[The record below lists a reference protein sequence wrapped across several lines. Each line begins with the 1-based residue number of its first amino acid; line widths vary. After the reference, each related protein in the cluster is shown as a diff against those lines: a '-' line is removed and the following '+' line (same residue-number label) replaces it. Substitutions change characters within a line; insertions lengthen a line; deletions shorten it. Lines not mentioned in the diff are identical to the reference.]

1 MKTFLIKI
9 GINAVA
15 LWVAATVVPGI
26 ALGESKDLGS
36 NLITVLLVAL
46 IFGLVNAIVRPIAK
60 LFALPALV
68 LTLGLFIF
76 VINALML
83 VLTSYIAGKL
93 GLAFSISEFFW
104 SAVMGA
110 VVITAVSWFLSI
122 ILPGDNS

>member
-46 IFGLVNAIVRPIAK
+46 IFGLSLIHI
-60 LFALPALV
+60 
-68 LTLGLFIF
+68 
-76 VINALML
+76 
-83 VLTSYIAGKL
+83 
-93 GLAFSISEFFW
+93 
-104 SAVMGA
+104 
-110 VVITAVSWFLSI
+110 
-122 ILPGDNS
+122 